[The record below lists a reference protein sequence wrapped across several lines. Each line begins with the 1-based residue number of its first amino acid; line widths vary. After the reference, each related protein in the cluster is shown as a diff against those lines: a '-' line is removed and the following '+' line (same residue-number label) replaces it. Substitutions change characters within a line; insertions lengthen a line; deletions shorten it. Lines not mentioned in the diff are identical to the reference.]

1 MIWKR
6 GKSQAE
12 PTTETV
18 ERAVGDPRSVFG
30 VGAQVIVRLDRHAYP
45 DSMIEDPIA
54 VIVSSGE
61 GHGAGLFAPATTRDP
76 IWEVRFET
84 PFFALDG
91 SGPFDTARVRESS
104 LAHAP
109 EALAL

>member
-6 GKSQAE
+6 GTSSAAPIAE
-12 PTTETV
+12 TADGAARE
-18 ERAVGDPRSVFG
+18 PRSMFG
-30 VGAQVIVRLDRHAYP
+30 VGAQVIVQLDRSAYP
-45 DSMIEDPIA
+45 DSMVEDPVA
-54 VIVSSGE
+54 VIVASGE
-61 GHGAGLFAPATTRDP
+61 GHGSGLFAPASTRDTV
-76 IWEVRFET
+76 WEVRFEV
-84 PFFALDG
+84 PFYALDG

>member
-6 GKSQAE
+6 GKSPAE
-12 PTTETV
+12 PSAEMVDGTV
-18 ERAVGDPRSVFG
+18 GAPRSGFG
-30 VGAQVIVRLDRHAYP
+30 VGAPVIVRLDRHAYP

-54 VIVSSGE
+54 VIVASGE
-61 GHGAGLFAPATTRDP
+61 GHGAGLFAPATGRDA
-76 IWEVRFET
+76 IWEVRFEM
-84 PFFALDG
+84 PFYALDG